1 MHAIFTQIYIKTV
14 QLYIIQLYVSKF
26 PYELI
31 NKKRNWGMDTEICK
45 KRYLKQNT

>member
-31 NKKRNWGMDTEICK
+31 NKKTKLDTEICK